1 MYKQTLF
8 SFRLSALSR
17 CILLCWCLSPWIAL
31 AQDKVGVLVLA
42 HGGSKSEW
50 NEMVMRAAEPL
61 RENHPVQI
69 AFGMANPHTMQ
80 PALDR
85 LEAAGVDKIV
95 VIPLFISSHSPII
108 RQTEYLLGLR
118 DSLADPPMLIMHH
131 GNMDHDK
138 PHMTAQ
144 TRSMG
149 LQPLD
154 FQAQITMTQALDDH
168 PIVARILH
176 ERILE
181 MSTDPSKETILIVAH
196 GPNDEAD
203 NRKWVQ
209 TMDRLADQVRQLQ
222 AQSGA
227 AAFKQIFCL
236 TVRDDADQPIYEQ
249 AKEHLRSLVY
259 QAGKDGEVIVVP
271 LLLASGGIEAGYV
284 ERLQGLKYRWTGK
297 TLLPH
302 PLISRF
308 LEESVYAA
316 LQRDSGS

>member
-1 MYKQTLF
+1 MYKQTSF
-8 SFRLSALSR
+8 SLAPWALSFYT
-17 CILLCWCLSPWIAL
+17 LLCGCLSPWNAST
-31 AQDKVGVLVLA
+31 QNQVGVLVLA
-42 HGGSKSEW
+42 HGSSKPEW
-50 NEMVMRAAEPL
+50 NEAVVQATEPL
-61 RENHPVQI
+61 RKTYPVQI

-85 LEAAGVDKIV
+85 LEANGVDTIV
-95 VIPLFISSHSPII
+95 VVPLFISSHSPII

-118 DSLADPPMLIMHH
+118 DSLADPPMQMHH
-131 GNMDHDK
+131 GTMGRKHHNADPD
-138 PHMTAQ
+138 P
-144 TRSMG
+144 SMG

-154 FQAQITMTQALDDH
+154 FQAQIVMTQALDDH
-168 PIVARILH
+168 PVVARILH

-181 MSTDPSKETILIVAH
+181 MSTDPAKETVLIVAH

-203 NRKWVQ
+203 NRMWVQ

-222 AQSGA
+222 MQSGA
-227 AAFKQIFCL
+227 TAFKQIFCL
-236 TVRDDADQPIYEQ
+236 TVRDDADRPIYEQ
-249 AKEHLRSLVY
+249 AKAHLRSLVY

-308 LEESVYAA
+308 LEESVRTA
-316 LQRDSGS
+316 LQHRTGS